1 MNYWEVAVLHTK
13 TRGASFL
20 TYQTDDETN
29 KKLEVGS
36 IVAIGYGSLTK
47 HGVCIKQVN
56 KPSFPTKNIL
66 NIEEIRIPAPLVKTA
81 IWTRDYYRLELS
93 NIFST
98 ILPRYIFGPRPK
110 AFTPGTNQK
119 PQILPSLT
127 VDQEKVLKQ
136 LKGVKSGSNLL
147 IGETGSGK
155 TRVYFELLQK
165 CLDDNKSALLL
176 VPQIA
181 ISRQLE
187 RLASEQFGDA
197 VVTINSQMTDS
208 KRRAAWHHISQSG
221 NSPIIVIGP
230 RSALFSPIENLGLI
244 IIDEAHDGS
253 FKQDSQP
260 HYDAVHVAATLAKNS
275 QAPLILGTA
284 TPNVSDLYVFQQKRP
299 DNIFSMPSAVFANPP
314 MIELINQSQRENFST
329 NQIFSKQAISSI
341 RTALERD
348 EKSIVL
354 LNRRGTASNTLCSN
368 CGWIACC
375 DNCDLPMTLHD
386 DIYKM
391 ICHNCDV
398 RSFVPSQCQDCNNSD
413 IIHRGVGT
421 KKIVGELE
429 KLFPATTIGRY
440 DQDRDKNE
448 QKDYRE
454 SILVGTQILAQGLDI
469 ATVSSVVVVSAD
481 TMLYIPDY
489 TSVEK
494 TFHLLKQVSG
504 RAGRTGGRRSII
516 IQSNYT
522 KHPALQAVV
531 KNDVE
536 GFFDY
541 ELEQR
546 KKTNFPPFQHLLKIA
561 IRRKSRA
568 SAKRASEKL
577 ACDLVRYSS
586 NMIGPAAGFYERKG
600 DWFEWHIIIRSPQR
614 RQLQAIIDTLPSNCH
629 YVLDPS
635 SLL

>member
-1 MNYWEVAVLHTK
+1 MNYWEIVVLHTK
-13 TRGASFL
+13 SRGASFL
-20 TYQTDDETN
+20 TYQTDDES
-29 KKLEVGS
+29 KKLEPGS
-36 IVAIGYGSLTK
+36 IVEVEYGSLIK
-47 HGVCIKQVN
+47 HGVCIKQVSR
-56 KPSFPTKNIL
+56 PSFPTKNI
-66 NIEEIRIPAPLVKTA
+66 IKVDETKVPAPLIQTA
-81 IWTRDYYRLELS
+81 IWAKDYYRLELS
-93 NIFST
+93 DVFST
-98 ILPRYIFGPRPK
+98 ILPRYIFGPKPK
-110 AFTPGTNQK
+110 AFISGAIQK

-127 VDQEKVLKQ
+127 DDQEKVLKQ
-136 LKGVKSGSNLL
+136 LKDIKSGSNLL

-187 RLASEQFGDA
+187 RLANEQFGNA
-197 VVTINSQMTDS
+197 IVTINSQMSDS
-208 KRRAAWHHISQSG
+208 KRRAAWHHINQSDS
-221 NSPIIVIGP
+221 NPIIVIGP
-230 RSALFSPIENLGLI
+230 RSALFSPIKNLGLI
-244 IIDEAHDGS
+244 IIDEAHDSS

-275 QAPLILGTA
+275 KAPLILGTA

-314 MIELINQSQRENFST
+314 IIELIDQSKRENFST
-329 NQIFSKQAISSI
+329 NQIFSNQSI
-341 RTALERD
+341 KSIMTALERD

-354 LNRRGTASNTLCSN
+354 LNRRGTASNTLCGN
-368 CGWIACC
+368 CGWIARCE
-375 DNCDLPMTLHD
+375 NCDLPMTLHA
-386 DIYKM
+386 DIHKM
-391 ICHNCDV
+391 ICHNCDIK
-398 RSFVPSQCQDCNNSD
+398 SSVPSQCPDCNNSD

-421 KKIVGELE
+421 KKIVGELK
-429 KLFPATTIGRY
+429 KLFPTTTIGRY

-448 QKDYRE
+448 QDNYRE
-454 SILVGTQILAQGLDI
+454 SILVGTQVLAQGLDI
-469 ATVSSVVVVSAD
+469 ATVSNVVVVSAD

-531 KNDVE
+531 EDDVKR
-536 GFFDY
+536 FFDY
-541 ELEQR
+541 ELGQR
-546 KKTNFPPFQHLLKIA
+546 KQANFPPFQHLLKIT

-568 SAKRASEKL
+568 SAKQASEKIANNL
-577 ACDLVRYSS
+577 AKYAG